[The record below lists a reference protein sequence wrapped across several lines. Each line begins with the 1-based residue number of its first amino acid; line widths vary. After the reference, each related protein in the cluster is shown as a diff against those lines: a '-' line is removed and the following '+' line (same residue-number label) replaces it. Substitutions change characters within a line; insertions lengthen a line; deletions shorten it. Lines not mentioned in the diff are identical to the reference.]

1 MKAMM
6 SILAALAATTGGL
19 AATALSPD
27 KIASDIAA
35 HGADA
40 VVARLN
46 ANGDY
51 DRVLGHI
58 DSGDSRWLALAPKLA
73 PGTDAGTAEALVI
86 ALPFALPRNPSGV
99 LALLQG
105 PDAFPADDVC
115 GTPFI
120 EDTVK
125 DVPAYVH
132 RARAAVMAVR
142 DPRLQDAKSACLVA
156 LKKA

>member
-1 MKAMM
+1 MKAVIL
-6 SILAALAATTGGL
+6 ILAALIGTAAM
-19 AATALSPD
+19 AASALSPNA
-27 KIASDIAA
+27 IAADIAA

-58 DSGDSRWLALAPKLA
+58 DSADSHWLALAPKLA

-86 ALPFALPRNPSGV
+86 ALAFALPRNPGGV

-105 PDAFPADDVC
+105 KDAFAAADVC
-115 GTPFI
+115 GAPFI

-125 DVPAYVH
+125 DIPAYVR
-132 RARAAVMAVR
+132 RARAAVSAVN
-142 DPRLQDAKSACLVA
+142 DLRLATAKAQCLAA
-156 LKKA
+156 LAKV